1 MKTIDPGVAAY
12 FKSLD
17 TATREAF
24 TELRKW
30 ILEVAP
36 HASETMLYRMPT
48 YLLAELWVSYKK
60 QKNYLS
66 LYICHPEIVAK
77 YAKALEHL
85 NVGKGCIR
93 FQKFEELPVKAIKQ
107 ILKESAKAAGFKD
120 LPSKRGNA
128 C

>member
-17 TATREAF
+17 APTRAAL

-30 ILEVAP
+30 IVEAAP

-60 QKNYLS
+60 QKKYFS
-66 LYICHPEIVAK
+66 LYLCHPEIIARHARV
-77 YAKALEHL
+77 LEHL

-93 FQKFEELPVKAIKQ
+93 FQRIEELPAKAIKQ

-120 LPSKRGNA
+120 LPPTRGNA
-128 C
+128 G

>member
-1 MKTIDPGVAAY
+1 MKKIDPGVAAY
-12 FKSLD
+12 LKSL
-17 TATREAF
+17 AAPTRAALTVLREWIVEA
-24 TELRKW
+24 
-30 ILEVAP
+30 AP
-36 HASETMLYRMPT
+36 EASESMLYKMPS
-48 YLLAELWVSYKK
+48 YLLSELWVSFKA

-66 LYICHPEIVAK
+66 LYVSGPDVVARH
-77 YAKALEHL
+77 AKALEHL

-93 FQKFEELPVKAIKQ
+93 FKKIADLPQKAIRQ